1 MGITRDFIRSLP
13 KAELHLHLEGSLEP
27 EMLMALALKNRI
39 DIPFDSIEDIKK
51 AYQFKE
57 LQDFLD
63 IYYAGMG
70 VLQTEQDFYDLTTAY
85 LQRCKDDGVV
95 HTEVFYDPQGHTSRG
110 LDFQVAADGI
120 CKALEDGKKTFGIS
134 SFLIM
139 CFLRHLPE
147 DDAFQTFE
155 MAQPYFADG
164 RMIGVGLDSS
174 EVGNPPEKFSR
185 VFKAARDM
193 GLKTVAHAGEE
204 GSASYVR
211 DAIDLLHV
219 DRIDHGNRCMD
230 DPALVARIVDLG
242 LALTVCPFSNQRL
255 CVVED
260 LKQHPL
266 KRMMEA
272 GLRVT
277 INSDDPAYFGGYV
290 LDNYVAIS
298 DALDLDETDLVTL
311 AKNSITGSFLDDAE
325 KNKHL
330 SLFKA

>member
-1 MGITRDFIRSLP
+1 MSTKKSFIQNLP

-27 EMLMALALKNRI
+27 EMLMELALKNRI
-39 DIPFDSIEDIKK
+39 DIPFDTVDDIKK

-85 LQRCKDDGVV
+85 LKRCHEDGVV
-95 HTEVFYDPQGHTSRG
+95 HTEVFFDPQGHTARG
-110 LDFQVAADGI
+110 LAFRVAADGI
-120 CKALEDGKKTFGIS
+120 CKALSDGEKTFGIS

-147 DDAFQTFE
+147 EDAFQTLE
-155 MAQPYFADG
+155 TAQPYFDDG

-174 EVGNPPEKFSR
+174 EVGNPPANFER
-185 VFKAARDM
+185 VFKAAHDR

-204 GSASYVR
+204 GPASYVR
-211 DAIDLLHV
+211 DAIDLLKV

-230 DPALVARIVDLG
+230 DPELVKRIVDLG
-242 LALTVCPFSNQRL
+242 LALTVCPLSNQRL
-255 CVVED
+255 CVVD
-260 LKQHPL
+260 DMKQHPL
-266 KRMMEA
+266 KQMMDA
-272 GLRVT
+272 GLHVT

-290 LDNYVAIS
+290 LDNYVAVAE
-298 DALDLDETDLVTL
+298 ALDLSETELATL
-311 AKNSITGSFLDDAE
+311 ARNSITGSFLSEAE
-325 KNKHL
+325 KTAHL
-330 SLFKA
+330 ARL